1 MLAGQLL
8 ASKLNIKNGVASC
21 DSVNTAITD
30 VDSLLSSAK
39 YAGPK
44 TTQAPRGDLKTS
56 VVSVSDT
63 LDSYNNY
70 ICPPPPNNNYVTR

>member
-1 MLAGQLL
+1 MLAGHLL

-39 YAGPK
+39 YA
-44 TTQAPRGDLKTS
+44 
-56 VVSVSDT
+56 
-63 LDSYNNY
+63 
-70 ICPPPPNNNYVTR
+70 

>member
-1 MLAGQLL
+1 MLSGQLL
-8 ASKLNIKNGVASC
+8 ASKLNINNGVASC

-30 VDSLLSSAK
+30 ADSLLSSAK

-44 TTQAPRGDLKTS
+44 TTQTPRGDLKTS

-63 LDSYNNY
+63 LDSYNIY
-70 ICPPPPNNNYVTR
+70 GCPPPNSNYVTR